1 MPPAGRRGS
10 NVFVVWD
17 LPVVVFLL
25 SPLFVPVAVL
35 DDSSVVEA
43 SLEVCVAVLSPSV
56 EGPSDELWSS
66 VDESSVE
73 VGAERSCEGF
83 GEGASVLPSVCTCG
97 ADTVSHSQVVTC
109 IQWASIPLL
118 SRCGTMRSLR
128 RSTAGLSDNDQAV
141 TKGEHS
147 SAEDTICDG
156 RILRWSC
163 R

>member
-1 MPPAGRRGS
+1 MTLGVIIDMPPAGRRGS

-35 DDSSVVEA
+35 DESSVVEA

-66 VDESSVE
+66 ADESSVE

-97 ADTVSHSQVVTC
+97 AEYRQSFAGRGDMHSQGKHT
-109 IQWASIPLL
+109 
-118 SRCGTMRSLR
+118 SLIKVWYYEI
-128 RSTAGLSDNDQAV
+128 S
-141 TKGEHS
+141 
-147 SAEDTICDG
+147 
-156 RILRWSC
+156 
-163 R
+163 